1 MRGRNQPLAIGQS
14 AYVRA
19 GADLPAAEV
28 FNYYSEPSNT
38 ASGGVVWLPRPGLV
52 RFRLGNAPLRGL
64 FRQDGCLNGDVI
76 AVIGNSVLRIA
87 SDGTSTT
94 LGTVGGTGRVSI
106 AGSLGGIMVVDG
118 VDGWVYLTASPVW
131 TRLVLPFTNPS
142 AVIYGSGWWQILAGG
157 TQRRYRAPDIDPLT
171 WDALAF
177 DSASESPDPLVTIAQ
192 TGGQIWDIGTT
203 TIEFRYPT
211 GDAEA
216 PFAPESGRSYRKG
229 CKAGDSVVALDNTLI
244 WVGNDNIIYRGGDV
258 PEALSGPFLS
268 QKIAATD
275 AADIY
280 AHGLRWQGHV
290 FYCLTLRN
298 QGTWLFDLVTQQW
311 CQWGTYGETRWTAG
325 VVCDG
330 WDNLPLVGDVETGTL
345 YRLDADVF
353 SDDNVQ
359 LVGKLTA
366 GAPING
372 ERVQVSTLRLDVATG
387 TMAQVG
393 NPALPEPQIAMEIS
407 RDGGNS
413 WGSLQYRSLG
423 RAGDYYKRIIWN
435 RLGQFRQPGMLVR
448 FTVSDPVPRRV
459 TGAMVD
465 GQF

>member
-19 GADLPAAEV
+19 GADVPAAEV

-38 ASGGVVWLPRPGLV
+38 APSGVVWLPRPGLV
-52 RFRLGNAPLRGL
+52 RFRLGAGELRGL
-64 FRQDGCLNGDVI
+64 FRQDGCLNGDAI
-76 AVIGNSVLRIA
+76 AVIGTTAFRITQA
-87 SDGTSTT
+87 GVATSI
-94 LGTVGGTGRVSI
+94 GTVTGTGRVSI
-106 AGSLGGIMVVDG
+106 AGSLGGIIITNG
-118 VDGWVYLTASPVW
+118 TSAWYSTGSSLTLL
-131 TRLVLPFTNPS
+131 TLPFSNPQ
-142 AVIYGSGWWQILAGG
+142 AVIYGAGYWQILAGG
-157 TQRRYRAPDIDPLT
+157 TQRRYRAPDIDPTT

-216 PFAPESGRSYRKG
+216 PFAPETGRSYRKG

-244 WVGNDNIIYRGGDV
+244 WVGNDNIVYRGGDV

-268 QKIAATD
+268 EKIAATD

-311 CQWGTYGETRWTAG
+311 CQWGTYGQSRWTAG

-353 SDDNVQ
+353 SDDGVQ
-359 LVGKLTA
+359 LIGKLTA
-366 GAPING
+366 GAPVQG
-372 ERVQVSTLRLDVATG
+372 QRVQVSTLRLDVATG
-387 TMAQVG
+387 TMTQVTS
-393 NPALPEPQIAMEIS
+393 ATDPEPQIGMEIS

-413 WGSLQYRSLG
+413 WGPMQYRSLG
-423 RAGDYYKRIIWN
+423 RAGEYYKRVVWN
-435 RLGQFRQPGMLVR
+435 RLGQFKPPGLLVR

-465 GQF
+465 QQF